1 MNLKP
6 HFKSMSKKYFS
17 YLLFGM
23 LLGFSVPSVHA
34 LVLGGGHITPISFS
48 SSEYSNEDNAEVPEI
63 HSEHDDEEETINYCA
78 GVEHLYYY
86 YNDSTD
92 TASQQFRTPVYAFAI
107 ALDSD
112 YAGGTPSSEDF
123 WTNIDTE
130 GMVCTDGAG
139 TYLDCSFD
147 KDTVSDGD
155 VLATSTAKNGTE
167 LTFETLDWVDGNPR
181 GIVWR
186 YNTND
191 PEDITQ
197 YPWLDAGEFESEG
210 IIFEPEDYSKT
221 LQTATTESW
230 TKVEYFTLHPD
241 DRGDIDAYENIYP
254 VEVDTDEDGTDDIG
268 VDPDGD
274 YIYWYGLNG
283 RLRTI
288 WTPCEEPPATCE
300 DLEITPS
307 SLSVSDVFSD
317 TDFSLTATNSDGDD
331 ITDEVQIT
339 YEAFQY
345 DGSASTGDIMT
356 GAFNRN
362 NQGSGPV
369 ESSDTEIAY
378 NNSLPGDRLTAF
390 VSDYNGESYEDACRV
405 TVEFPY
411 CTDLNFL
418 DPSSTAFISS
428 GDVDIN
434 LEIEAEASNGEDWPY
449 SVDYQSTDTNS
460 TFDGNSPVYTTTD
473 WTIDSYQSEDAASV
487 WVELDDHNSDGE
499 NDDVAGLCSD
509 SFSYGILPTC
519 EYLEIIVPSATL
531 TCEEMTAGDVEITWE
546 SEMSSGAPSIGPW
559 LVTSSNGAGTFS
571 LTPGGAVIG
580 TGSATVSV
588 NTVYYTGEDGDT
600 IQVMDLAYPVCTDS
614 IDSEPCDEESPY
626 CDELALSEPYIENAD
641 GTTSVIDLTDE
652 ADLALLYADTEV
664 CWDYSLTVSD
674 ASYTGRI
681 VAEGYTDSTA
691 SALSTSNLTL
701 TVNETG
707 GGDIGNPATVPGVT
721 GFTTYT
727 GTLCWTNFEEN
738 NYLSIFMLGDELVCS
753 DEDELPPLT
762 PPEEE
767 PVCVDLQME
776 PDSYTMSAT
785 DEDAGTIPVTIDV
798 QGSDSTWTGVL
809 RVEYSGSGA
818 LFYTDGSPSEYSDG
832 HLEIPVS
839 GTSTTV
845 IVFYRSGEAGDTV
858 RSYIVD
864 DSSTCNDAFSIT
876 QSTLPPDE
884 PICEEVYFEDDV
896 LEVDLTCS
904 DEETTLCT
912 QIDDDGSR
920 TIEVCYE
927 TADGEDGTYTYDGDT
942 YTGCE
947 EITVTGT
954 PGSTVCEDIV
964 FEEVCE
970 GSDIDVRETVG
981 DETQVCEDID
991 TELETEVC
999 EDVEFEEDELEVDYD
1014 CEDTEANLCVTGD
1027 DDGEREVEVCY
1038 EDEDGDDGEWSYDGE
1053 NYEGCEDIVIEA
1065 EPGEEECVEIEF
1077 EEVCEDAEITVY
1089 ENNDYCTEIGA
1100 ESVEMGEFSK
1110 FIYTFNF
1117 AAEKNSYSEENIF
1130 FSHDEDRAFYTLEY
1144 DPTGDEE
1151 EITFTD
1157 DMWTGDL
1164 EGRNGDGS
1172 ESGGYVSLA
1181 TSWSELTE
1189 GSSGTYGYESIENFG
1204 FGYHPYETDSDG
1216 DPLLLEENSGNIAS
1230 LIESSF
1236 SSSGFMTFVPY
1247 IKFPSD
1253 WDMESVMI
1261 ETQCEYDEEGD
1272 LITETVCYDPDH
1284 SPERT
1289 GDVVIENAG
1298 QVEED
1303 YGREEDEDEGITIRI
1318 RYVGVVVSNLNCDD
1332 SEDDCLTEEFE
1343 NNASVEVYE
1352 GLTELTAS
1360 AKLVVLCSYLMT
1372 QNAGD
1377 VYLEVSLD
1385 AGSDISC
1392 IFVDEDTAT
1401 SDDYRNVD
1409 ALVILEDQG
1418 LSDSSSTSTTNTY
1431 AGDTVSWCDDEG
1443 DSNTVIGNLS
1453 SYVCE
1458 IVAKVSDIWSSTT
1471 VESTTDSR
1479 IDQATRNADTNQ
1491 VASDSTYSTWEELE
1505 AALTNENNSE
1515 SNILYFDGALSTDGK
1530 MTLGDLTV
1538 PAGAWTIVVQNADL
1552 HLTGNMAYAS
1562 VSNPGD
1568 YKNMP
1573 SVAFVVQDGDIYI
1586 HSSALRLVGVYYT
1599 NQKFDG
1605 DERSAVDQQLTVDG
1619 SFYGNIQTLIDR
1631 ANYVGPPTIDGGG
1644 VVIRYDSRILLNT
1657 PPGLS
1662 EYVDINTEKAVN

>member
-1 MNLKP
+1 MI
-6 HFKSMSKKYFS
+6 KSKTLFT
-17 YLLFGM
+17 LLFSAG
-23 LLGFSVPSVHA
+23 LVGGLTLPSIADAISVGSGRDTIEMPALENTYEVDPIDTAPDYDEGDHACEGARHVHY
-34 LVLGGGHITPISFS
+34 HT
-48 SSEYSNEDNAEVPEI
+48 N
-63 HSEHDDEEETINYCA
+63 T
-78 GVEHLYYY
+78 
-86 YNDSTD
+86 STD
-92 TASQQFRTPVYAFAI
+92 TYNNEYWGIVHSFAI
-107 ALDSD
+107 VLDTD
-112 YAGGTPSSEDF
+112 YPGANPATNDF
-123 WTNIDTE
+123 LENVDTTTLLCTNGDS
-130 GMVCTDGAG
+130 
-139 TYLDCSFD
+139 TYIDCSFD
-147 KDTVSDGD
+147 KE
-155 VLATSTAKNGTE
+155 STALGTE
-167 LTFETLDWVDGNPR
+167 IWSTTGGRWSGVTITYDTLDWIDGNPR
-181 GIVWR
+181 GLIWE
-186 YNTND
+186 YATDAGADKND
-191 PEDITQ
+191 M
-197 YPWLDAGEFESEG
+197 PWLSADASKLEAVSWDSLD
-210 IIFEPEDYSKT
+210 DYYEEYT
-221 LQTATTESW
+221 VTTESW
-230 TKVEYFTLHPD
+230 TKTEFYVFHNDGSYEHVYTEDVDPD
-241 DRGDIDAYENIYP
+241 GDGD
-254 VEVDTDEDGTDDIG
+254 DDETG

-274 YIYWYGLNG
+274 YIYWYGLNA
-283 RLRTI
+283 RIRSNFEA
-288 WTPCEEPPATCE
+288 CEEPPATCE

-307 SLSVSDVFSD
+307 TLSVSDVFSD

-339 YEAFQY
+339 YEAFAY
-345 DGSASTGDIMT
+345 DGSAATGDIMT
-356 GAFNRN
+356 GPLNRVN
-362 NQGSGPV
+362 NGAGPV
-369 ESSDTEIAY
+369 ESGDTEIAY
-378 NNSLPGDRLTAF
+378 NDSLPGDRLTAF
-390 VSDYNGESYEDACRV
+390 VSDYNGESYEDACSV
-405 TVEFPY
+405 EIEFPY

-434 LEIEAEASNGEDWPY
+434 LEIEAEASTGEDWPY
-449 SVDYQSTDTNS
+449 SVDYQSTDSDS
-460 TFDGNSPVYTTTD
+460 TFDGNSPVYATTD
-473 WTIDSYQSEDAASV
+473 WTIDSYQSDEAASV
-487 WVELDDHNSDGE
+487 WVELTRY
-499 NDDVAGLCSD
+499 DVANACSD
-509 SFSYGILPTC
+509 SFSYGITPTC

-546 SEMSSGAPSIGPW
+546 SEMSSGAPSTGPW

-600 IQVMDLAYPVCTDS
+600 IQVMDLTYPVCTDS
-614 IDSEPCDEESPY
+614 IDSEPCDEETPY
-626 CDELALSEPYIENAD
+626 CDDLTLSEPYIENAD

-652 ADLALLYADTEV
+652 ADLALLYADTQV

-701 TVNETG
+701 TVNETA

-798 QGSDSTWTGVL
+798 QGSDSTWTGTLV
-809 RVEYSGSGA
+809 VEYSGSGA
-818 LFYTDGSPSEYSDG
+818 LFYTDGSPSTFSDG

-839 GTSTTV
+839 GSSSSV

-858 RSYIVD
+858 RSYIVSESD
-864 DSSTCNDAFSIT
+864 PCNDAFTIT

-970 GSDIDVRETVG
+970 GSEIDVRETVDG
-981 DETQVCEDID
+981 ETQVCEEID

-1027 DDGEREVEVCY
+1027 EDGEREVEVCY

-1053 NYEGCEDIVIEA
+1053 NYEGCEEIVIEA
-1065 EPGEEECVEIEF
+1065 DPGEEECVEIEF

-1089 ENNDYCTEIGA
+1089 EDNEVCEEIGA

-1144 DPTGDEE
+1144 NPTGDEDK
-1151 EITFTD
+1151 ITFTD
-1157 DMWTGDL
+1157 DMWTGEL

-1172 ESGGYVSLA
+1172 ESGGYVRLA
-1181 TSWSELTE
+1181 TSWSELVT
-1189 GSSGTYGYESIENFG
+1189 GYSGTYDYEAIENFG

-1216 DPLLLEENSGNIAS
+1216 DPLLLEEKSGNIAS

-1261 ETQCEYDEEGD
+1261 QTQCEYDEEGD
-1272 LITETVCYDPDH
+1272 LETETVCYDPGQ
-1284 SPERT
+1284 SPETT

-1298 QVEED
+1298 TVEEE
-1303 YGREEDEDEGITIRI
+1303 YGRENDKDEAITIRI
-1318 RYVGVVVSNLNCDD
+1318 RYVGVVVSNLDCDASD
-1332 SEDDCLTEEFE
+1332 DEDLSEERDECLTEEFE

-1377 VYLEVSLD
+1377 VYLEASLD

-1409 ALVILEDQG
+1409 ALIILEDQG
-1418 LSDSSSTSTTNTY
+1418 SSSSSTSTTNTY
-1431 AGDTVSWCDDEG
+1431 AEDTVSLCDDKA

-1458 IVAKVSDIWSSTT
+1458 IVAKVSEIWSSTT

-1491 VASDSTYSTWEELE
+1491 VASDSTYSTWEELQ

-1515 SNILYFDGALSTDGK
+1515 SNILYFNGDLSTDGK
-1530 MTLGDLTV
+1530 MTLGDLTVPGDITV

-1552 HLTGNMAYAS
+1552 HLTENMAYAS
-1562 VSNPGD
+1562 MSNPGD

-1573 SVAFVVQDGDIYI
+1573 SVAFVVQGGDIYI

-1605 DERSAVDQQLTVDG
+1605 DERSAVNEQLTVDG

>member
-1 MNLKP
+1 MI
-6 HFKSMSKKYFS
+6 KSKTLFT
-17 YLLFGM
+17 LLFSAG
-23 LLGFSVPSVHA
+23 LVGGLTLPSMA
-34 LVLGGGHITPISFS
+34 NAIVLGSGKDTGGMAALENTYEVDPIDTTPD
-48 SSEYSNEDNAEVPEI
+48 Y
-63 HSEHDDEEETINYCA
+63 DEGDHACEGARHVHYHTNTT
-78 GVEHLYYY
+78 
-86 YNDSTD
+86 TD
-92 TASQQFRTPVYAFAI
+92 TYNNEYWGIVHAFAI
-107 ALDSD
+107 VLDTD
-112 YAGGTPSSEDF
+112 YAGANPAINDF
-123 WTNIDTE
+123 LENVDTNTLL
-130 GMVCTDGAG
+130 CTNGDS
-139 TYLDCSFD
+139 TYVDCSFD
-147 KDTVSDGD
+147 KET
-155 VLATSTAKNGTE
+155 TALGTE
-167 LTFETLDWVDGNPR
+167 IWSTTGGRWSGVTITYDTLDWIDGNPR
-181 GIVWR
+181 GLIWE
-186 YNTND
+186 YATDAGADKND
-191 PEDITQ
+191 M
-197 YPWLDAGEFESEG
+197 PWLSEDASKLEAVSWDNLD
-210 IIFEPEDYSKT
+210 DYYEEYT
-221 LQTATTESW
+221 VTTESW
-230 TKVEYFTLHPD
+230 TKTEFYVFHNDGSYEHVYTEDVDPD
-241 DRGDIDAYENIYP
+241 GDGD
-254 VEVDTDEDGTDDIG
+254 DDETG

-274 YIYWYGLNG
+274 YIYWYGLNA
-283 RLRTI
+283 RIRSNFEA
-288 WTPCEEPPATCE
+288 CEEPPATCE

-378 NNSLPGDRLTAF
+378 NDSLPGDRLTAF
-390 VSDYNGESYEDACRV
+390 VSDYNGESYEDACSV

-428 GDVDIN
+428 GNVDIN
-434 LEIEAEASNGEDWPY
+434 LEIEAEASTGEDWPY

-509 SFSYGILPTC
+509 SFSYGIPPTC

-864 DSSTCNDAFSIT
+864 DSSTCNDAFSIN

-970 GSDIDVRETVG
+970 GSDIDVRETVDG
-981 DETQVCEDID
+981 ETQVCEDID

-1164 EGRNGDGS
+1164 EGHNGDGS

-1189 GSSGTYGYESIENFG
+1189 GSSGTYGYEAIENFG

-1261 ETQCEYDEEGD
+1261 QTQCEYDEEGD
-1272 LITETVCYDPDH
+1272 LITETVCYDPNH

-1298 QVEED
+1298 TVQED
-1303 YGREEDEDEGITIRI
+1303 YGVEATIRI